1 MYVRDVARKEFY
13 EALGLDAR
21 DYDRYVIAKT
31 NETSARVFPVVL
43 NVEHPKFYTRLER
56 IVSNN
61 KALGEAEEGNAP
73 AVIKAFRK
81 LPYWVANAAEM
92 AKLFLMAPIRSE
104 QFQPAVR

>member
-21 DYDRYVIAKT
+21 EYDKEVIIKT

-43 NVEHPKFYTRLER
+43 DVENPRFWVRLER
-56 IVSNN
+56 LVHNN
-61 KALGEAEEGNAP
+61 EALSAVDAADGPVPIKAL
-73 AVIKAFRK
+73 RK
-81 LPYWVANAAEM
+81 LPFWAANGFEM

-104 QFQPAVR
+104 AFQPAVR